1 VRVAPLVVV
10 TTTVTVYVFEGVPT
24 VGPTTPGFVDPP
36 AQPDMNAKINKL
48 AVTKIHER
56 RRRRAAMEKSRNAAS
71 SRSNCKMARSG
82 ARLRG
87 ERPGTGKMVECDGA
101 VVVTIIV
108 SMTGALSVN
117 ELEDGEQVPAGIV
130 PLQETVTVS
139 LNPPEG
145 ESKSGNVAGCPA
157 EIVAEVEPPGGTEMM
172 TSVPSPDRV
181 MDCGLAGALSEIVMA
196 PARGPVAVGVK
207 VTEMVQVAFLA
218 TPVPQV
224 SVSAKSPLALML
236 VNISVVLP
244 TLVTVTL
251 CLPLVE
257 PTNWFPK
264 GTAVA
269 ERLMAG
275 PNGVPEPMRVT
286 DCGLSPALSMMT
298 REPTRVPVAVGVNV
312 TLMEQDALAARVAG
326 QVEAVKSPVAVTPA
340 MFNVSLPELVSV
352 TT

>member
-1 VRVAPLVVV
+1 
-10 TTTVTVYVFEGVPT
+10 VFEGVPT
-24 VGPTTPGFVDPP
+24 VGPTIPGFVDPP
-36 AQPDMNAKINKL
+36 AQPDMNAKINKP
-48 AVTKIHER
+48 AITTIHER
-56 RRRRAAMEKSRNAAS
+56 RRRRAATENSKNATS
-71 SRSNCKMARSG
+71 NRSICKMARNG

-87 ERPGTGKMVECDGA
+87 ESPGTGKMVECDGA
-101 VVVTIIV
+101 VVVTVIV
-108 SMTGALSVN
+108 TMTGALSVN
-117 ELEDGEQVPAGIV
+117 VPGDAEQVPAGIV

-145 ESKSGNVAGCPA
+145 ESESGNAADCPA
-157 EIVAEVEPPGGTEMM
+157 ETVAEVEPPGATEMM

-181 MDCGLAGALSEIVMA
+181 MACGLAGALSEMVIA

-207 VTEMVQVAFLA
+207 VTEIVQVAFLA
-218 TPVPQV
+218 KLVPQV

-236 VNISVVLP
+236 VNISVALP

-251 CLPLVE
+251 CLLLVE
-257 PTNWFPK
+257 PTNWFPN

-275 PNGVPEPMRVT
+275 PKGVPVPIRLT
-286 DCGLSPALSMMT
+286 DCGLSPALSVMT
-298 REPTRVPVAVGVNV
+298 REPSRVPVEIGLNV

-326 QVEAVKSPVAVTPA
+326 QVEAVNSPVAMTPA

>member
-1 VRVAPLVVV
+1 
-10 TTTVTVYVFEGVPT
+10 
-24 VGPTTPGFVDPP
+24 
-36 AQPDMNAKINKL
+36 MNAKMNKP
-48 AVTKIHER
+48 AVTTIHER
-56 RRRRAAMEKSRNAAS
+56 WRRTAAMENSRNAT
-71 SRSNCKMARSG
+71 SNKSICKMVRNG

-101 VVVTIIV
+101 VVVTVMV

-117 ELEDGEQVPAGIV
+117 VLDDGEQVPAGIV

-145 ESKSGNVAGCPA
+145 ESDSGNVADCPA
-157 EIVAEVEPPGGTEMM
+157 ETVAEVEPPGGTEMT

-181 MDCGLAGALSEIVMA
+181 MDCGLAGALSEMVMA
-196 PARGPVAVGVK
+196 PALGPAAVGVK
-207 VTEMVQVAFLA
+207 VTEIVQVAFLA
-218 TPVPQV
+218 KLVPQV

-236 VNISVVLP
+236 VNISVALP

-251 CLPLVE
+251 CLLLVA

-264 GTAVA
+264 GKAVA

-275 PNGVPEPMRVT
+275 PNGVPVPVRLT
-286 DCGLSPALSMMT
+286 DCGLSPALSMTT

-326 QVEAVKSPVAVTPA
+326 QVEAVNSPVAMTPV